1 MASECRDGSQGSA
14 DLPGGDAGS
23 LARFGRAVRPP
34 GGLRRLLVHVVET
47 AAVRVQ
53 EGKRRRQPRCPAPP
67 GEIRPDPGAPRL
79 PRHEAGGVGCR
90 GAPRHLSG
98 APALQEPQTAGRSP
112 GLVRSLLL
120 CPPRR
125 ARTRYFGSPAGGGQG
140 ARPAEWRRIAGGISR
155 LPEAEAYSG
164 CFRLDRPRFCV
175 PEVGIRG
182 SGTPFPDASHHA
194 VLDQERRSVKDILG
208 VLVRAGMPPKKVAFV
223 GFFKG
228 GAMVSQARASTT
240 TVAALLLVTAS
251 CAAQRPPVE

>member
-53 EGKRRRQPRCPAPP
+53 EGKRRT
-67 GEIRPDPGAPRL
+67 
-79 PRHEAGGVGCR
+79 AGGV
-90 GAPRHLSG
+90 SG
-98 APALQEPQTAGRSP
+98 
-112 GLVRSLLL
+112 
-120 CPPRR
+120 
-125 ARTRYFGSPAGGGQG
+125 
-140 ARPAEWRRIAGGISR
+140 

-164 CFRLDRPRFCV
+164 CFRLDRPRLCV
-175 PEVGIRG
+175 PEVGIPG
-182 SGTPFPDASHHA
+182 SGTPFPDPSHHA

-251 CAAQRPPVE
+251 CAAQRPPVETGP